1 MKFGKELEKQ
11 KVPEWTEAYVDYNG
25 LKRILQEI
33 RNSKENKPNRPRA
46 SQKRLSLFMDFG
58 ASSGHA
64 SNLEK
69 EGDIENQV
77 IAVDTVQE
85 GNSRKFYNTKLL
97 VSSGDGEENESIFFK
112 TLVDELNKTNNFY
125 KDKVDEAIEEAA
137 LLKKQMEVLVVL
149 RIKVNNPNFDG
160 SSSLKCLSMDIS
172 NLAPSKIIPPARSK
186 TVGIRV
192 MDRKLGVEM
201 FGAEVDL
208 SCQHQH
214 SNSHPN
220 NIPCTENYNG
230 APIDGETTNESK
242 SSHLEI
248 LDRVKISNTFD
259 DPISTIKGVLGDSKE
274 KELSCNKEELKEVEE
289 RLKVAFIQLHQ
300 KLCHLKH
307 YSFMN
312 LLAFSKILKKYD
324 KITSRSVARSYMKIV
339 DNSYIGSCD
348 MVNSLMEK
356 VEVVFIK
363 NFLRSN
369 RREGMKLLRP
379 KQKIE
384 KHRVTFFSGFFCG
397 CSVALL
403 VAVVLLVED
412 RKLMPKS
419 RGALYMRTVFP
430 LYSLFTYVVLHML
443 VYAANI
449 YFWRHYKINYR
460 FIFGF
465 KQGTELGHREVFLL
479 GSGLAMI
486 VLAAFLIHF
495 HIKMD
500 STSQHYET
508 YIELL
513 PLGLVIVVIAITFCP
528 FNIIYR
534 SSRFFFIKC
543 VFRCLCAP
551 LYKVRLPDFFLAD
564 QFTSQVQAIRSLEYY
579 ICFYGWGRLSQ
590 RLNRCSNHDLYNVF
604 YFIVGVIPYW
614 FRFLQCIRRLFEER
628 DFAHGYNGLRYFL
641 TIIAVVIR
649 TAFELRKKVAWKLF
663 ALVSSAIAAIANTYW
678 DIVVDWG
685 LLQRKSEN
693 LFLRDK
699 LLITHKSVYFTAMV
713 LDVFLRFAWL
723 QLVLTLDV
731 HSLQGNTISTIF
743 SCLEI
748 LRRGLWNFF
757 RLENEHLNNVG
768 KYRAFKS
775 VPLPFTY
782 YEDEDEDDDIDKDN

>member
-1 MKFGKELEKQ
+1 MKFEKDLKKQ
-11 KVPEWTEAYVDYNG
+11 KVPEWTEAYVDYHG

-33 RNSKENKPNRPRA
+33 RNSIENKPNRPRT
-46 SQKRLSLFMDFG
+46 SQKTLSLFMDFG

-69 EGDIENQV
+69 EGDIENQKMEKRMKV
-77 IAVDTVQE
+77 FF
-85 GNSRKFYNTKLL
+85 SRL
-97 VSSGDGEENESIFFK
+97 D
-112 TLVDELNKTNNFY
+112 DELNKTNSFY
-125 KDKVDEAIEEAA
+125 KDKVDEAIGEAA
-137 LLKKQMEVLVVL
+137 LLKNKW
-149 RIKVNNPNFDG
+149 
-160 SSSLKCLSMDIS
+160 S

-186 TVGIRV
+186 TVGIWE
-192 MDRKLGVEM
+192 MDRELGVEM
-201 FGAEVDL
+201 SSKSQLEPGSSSGDA
-208 SCQHQH
+208 H

-230 APIDGETTNESK
+230 APIDGEKTNESK

-259 DPISTIKGVLGDSKE
+259 DPVSTIKGVLRDSKS

-289 RLKVAFIQLHQ
+289 RLKVAFIELYQ

-312 LLAFSKILKKYD
+312 LSAFSKILKKYD

-348 MVNSLMEK
+348 VVCLISVNLQPWQR
-356 VEVVFIK
+356 FILLFLHMNEIFDVK
-363 NFLRSN
+363 ILLRSHS
-369 RREGMKLLRP
+369 LDST
-379 KQKIE
+379 QWTIW
-384 KHRVTFFSGFFCG
+384 SGFFCG

-412 RKLMPKS
+412 RKLMLKS
-419 RGALYMRTVFP
+419 RGALYMGTVFP
-430 LYSLFTYVVLHML
+430 LYSLFTYIVLHML

-449 YFWRHYKINYR
+449 YFWRRYKINYP

-500 STSQHYET
+500 SKSQHYET

-513 PLGLVIVVIAITFCP
+513 PLGLVIVVIAIIFCP

-551 LYKVRLPDFFLAD
+551 LYQVRLPDFFLAD
-564 QFTSQVQAIRSLEYY
+564 QFTSQCV
-579 ICFYGWGRLSQ
+579 
-590 RLNRCSNHDLYNVF
+590 
-604 YFIVGVIPYW
+604 
-614 FRFLQCIRRLFEER
+614 RRLFEER

-641 TIIAVVIR
+641 TIVAVVIR
-649 TAFELRKKVAWKLF
+649 TAFELRKKTAWKVL
-663 ALVSSAIAAIANTYW
+663 ALVSSAIAAFANTYW

-782 YEDEDEDDDIDKDN
+782 YDDGDDDDDDIDKDN

>member
-1 MKFGKELEKQ
+1 MKFGKDLKKQ

-33 RNSKENKPNRPRA
+33 RNSKNKPNRPRA
-46 SQKRLSLFMDFG
+46 SQKRLSLFMDYG

-77 IAVDTVQE
+77 IAVDTVQQE
-85 GNSRKFYNTKLL
+85 NSRNLYNTKLL
-97 VSSGDGEENESIFFK
+97 VSPEDGEENESIFFK
-112 TLVDELNKTNNFY
+112 TLGDELNKTNSFY
-125 KDKVDEAIEEAA
+125 KDKVDEATGKP
-137 LLKKQMEVLVVL
+137 LCSKNKW
-149 RIKVNNPNFDG
+149 
-160 SSSLKCLSMDIS
+160 S

-186 TVGIRV
+186 TLGIRA
-192 MDRKLGVEM
+192 MDGKLGVEM
-201 FGAEVDL
+201 SSKSQLEPGSSSGDA
-208 SCQHQH
+208 H

-220 NIPCTENYNG
+220 NIPCTEKYNG
-230 APIDGETTNESK
+230 APIDGENTNESK

-259 DPISTIKGVLGDSKE
+259 DPISTIKGVLRDSKE

-289 RLKVAFIQLHQ
+289 RLKVAFIELYQ

-312 LLAFSKILKKYD
+312 LSAFSKILKKYD
-324 KITSRSVARSYMKIV
+324 KITSRSVTRSYMKIV

-348 MVNSLMEK
+348 VVNSLMEK

-384 KHRVTFFSGFFCG
+384 MHHVTFFSGFFCG

-412 RKLMPKS
+412 RKLKLQS

-449 YFWRHYKINYR
+449 YFWRRYKINYP

-500 STSQHYET
+500 SKSQHYET

-528 FNIIYR
+528 FNIIYS

-551 LYKVRLPDFFLAD
+551 LYKVRHPDFFLAD
-564 QFTSQVQAIRSLEYY
+564 QFTSQVQAIRSFEYY

-590 RLNRCSNHDLYNVF
+590 RLNRCSNYDLYNVF

-614 FRFLQCIRRLFEER
+614 FRFLQCVRRLFEER

-641 TIIAVVIR
+641 TIVAVVIR
-649 TAFELRKKVAWKLF
+649 TAFELRKKIAWKVL
-663 ALVSSAIAAIANTYW
+663 ALVSSAIATIANTYW
-678 DIVVDWG
+678 NIVVDWG

-699 LLITHKSVYFTAMV
+699 LLITHKSVYFTAM
-713 LDVFLRFAWL
+713 
-723 QLVLTLDV
+723 
-731 HSLQGNTISTIF
+731 GNTISTTF

-782 YEDEDEDDDIDKDN
+782 YDDEEDDDDDDIDKDN

>member
-201 FGAEVDL
+201 SSKSQQEPGSSSGDA
-208 SCQHQH
+208 H

-348 MVNSLMEK
+348 MVCLLSVNLQPWQSFLYKVQDHDVFLQVQLEVLTLYALETRNPLENCSTIPCCIKQPLVNSLMEK

-551 LYKVRLPDFFLAD
+551 LYK
-564 QFTSQVQAIRSLEYY
+564 
-579 ICFYGWGRLSQ
+579 
-590 RLNRCSNHDLYNVF
+590 
-604 YFIVGVIPYW
+604 
-614 FRFLQCIRRLFEER
+614 CIRRLFEER

-757 RLENEHLNNVG
+757 R
-768 KYRAFKS
+768 
-775 VPLPFTY
+775 
-782 YEDEDEDDDIDKDN
+782 